1 MELYNEVNLEPFV
14 VNSFALTFYFK
25 FQKLLN
31 LAWCHGF
38 FCSEFIFMLPLL
50 VFFYQFCFWLIII
63 LPMAIT
69 DKLGTYTLFFDIT
82 IVSNWEACEGSFY
95 PIYFIMIVTIYF
107 EIYVEAMKLVSSNIF
122 IMTLLWCLIFL
133 SFPLIFSPMNIWQFL
148 TL

>member
-1 MELYNEVNLEPFV
+1 
-14 VNSFALTFYFK
+14 
-25 FQKLLN
+25 
-31 LAWCHGF
+31 
-38 FCSEFIFMLPLL
+38 
-50 VFFYQFCFWLIII
+50 
-63 LPMAIT
+63 
-69 DKLGTYTLFFDIT
+69 
-82 IVSNWEACEGSFY
+82 VSNWEACEGSFY